1 MRVYLDHNATS
12 PLRPEVKQ
20 AMVAAMDVSGNASSV
35 HGEGRKAHK
44 LMDDARET
52 LAFNLGCLPQM
63 ITFTSGGTEA
73 NNMALHGVDVER
85 ILISAVEHDSVRAAA
100 KASGKPVEIIP
111 VDKFGR
117 VEIAALE
124 NLLAGPKALVSVMAA
139 NNETG
144 VVQHINDIVRLTAK
158 AGGLS
163 HVDAVQAFG
172 KRAVNFGLIGCDM
185 MTVGAHKVGGPTGIG
200 ALIIRDGL
208 VVEPLLHG
216 GGQELRRRAGTE
228 NVIAIAGFAATAK
241 ATRLDTHDLIDTLE
255 AALEGTIIFSDGV
268 ERLCNTT
275 CFAMPMK
282 AETALMNFDL
292 EGIAVSSGA
301 ACSSGKVARSHVLDA
316 MGVAPEISASA
327 IRVSLGW
334 NTTAE
339 DINHFIAVWRKI
351 SSRHQTRSAPT
362 TPSFPR
368 KRESPKSVEIPAFAG
383 MTRLSKT
390 GS

>member
-1 MRVYLDHNATS
+1 MRIYLDHNATS

-20 AMVAAMDVSGNASSV
+20 AMLDAMEVSGNASSV
-35 HGEGRKAHK
+35 HTEGRKAHK

-63 ITFTSGGTEA
+63 ITFTGGGTEA
-73 NNMALHGVDVER
+73 NNMALRGLDVDR

-100 KASGKPVEIIP
+100 KASGQTVEIIP

-124 NLLAGPKALVSVMAA
+124 KMLNGPKALVSVMMA

-144 VVQHINDIVRLTAK
+144 VVQPVQDIVQLTAK

-163 HVDAVQAFG
+163 HIDAVQGFG
-172 KRAVNFGLIGCDM
+172 KRPVNFGLIGCDL

-208 VVEPLLHG
+208 VVEPLLNG

-228 NVIAIAGFAATAK
+228 NLIAIAGFAAAAK
-241 ATRLDTHDLIDTLE
+241 AAQLDTYELNYTLE
-255 AALEGTIIFSDGV
+255 AALEGSVIFSDGV

-275 CFAMPMK
+275 CFSMPGMK
-282 AETALMNFDL
+282 AETLLMNFDL
-292 EGIAVSSGA
+292 EGIAVSSGS
-301 ACSSGKVARSHVLDA
+301 ACSSGKVARSHVLEA
-316 MGVAPEISASA
+316 MGVAAEISSSA

-339 DINHFIAVWRKI
+339 DIQHFIAVWRKLN
-351 SSRHQTRSAPT
+351 QRSKA
-362 TPSFPR
+362 
-368 KRESPKSVEIPAFAG
+368 KAA
-383 MTRLSKT
+383 
-390 GS
+390 

>member
-1 MRVYLDHNATS
+1 MRTYLDHNATS

-20 AMVAAMDVSGNASSV
+20 AMLAAMDVHGNASSV

-73 NNMALHGVDVER
+73 NNMALRGVGVER

-111 VDKFGR
+111 VDNYGR
-117 VEIAALE
+117 VDKLALE
-124 NLLAGPKALVSVMAA
+124 KMLVGPKALVSVMVA

-144 VVQHINDIVRLTAK
+144 VVQHIHDIVQLTAK

-172 KRAVNFGLIGCDM
+172 KRSVNFGLDGCDL
-185 MTVGAHKVGGPTGIG
+185 MTIGAHKVGGPTGIG

-208 VVEPLLHG
+208 VVEPLLNG

-228 NVIAIAGFAATAK
+228 NLIAIAGFAAA
-241 ATRLDTHDLIDTLE
+241 AQAPRLDTHDLIDTLE
-255 AALEGTIIFSDGV
+255 VALEDTIIFSDGV

-292 EGIAVSSGA
+292 EGIAVSSGS

-316 MGVAPEISASA
+316 MGVAPEISATA
-327 IRVSLGW
+327 IRVSMGW
-334 NTTAE
+334 NTTVE
-339 DINHFIAVWRKI
+339 DVNNFIAIWRKLNQ
-351 SSRHQTRSAPT
+351 RFKA
-362 TPSFPR
+362 
-368 KRESPKSVEIPAFAG
+368 KAA
-383 MTRLSKT
+383 
-390 GS
+390 

>member
-1 MRVYLDHNATS
+1 MRIYLDHNATS

-20 AMVAAMDVSGNASSV
+20 AMLDAMDISGNASSV
-35 HGEGRKAHK
+35 HSEGRQAHK

-63 ITFTSGGTEA
+63 ITFTGGGTEA
-73 NNMALHGVDVER
+73 NNMALRGLDVDR
-85 ILISAVEHDSVRAAA
+85 ILISAIEHPSVSAAA
-100 KASGKPVEIIP
+100 KASGKLVEIIP

-117 VEIAALE
+117 VDLSALE
-124 NLLAGPKALVSVMAA
+124 HMLSGPKALVSVMVA

-144 VVQHINDIVRLTAK
+144 VMQPIAEVVALAAK
-158 AGGLS
+158 AGALT

-172 KRAVNFGLIGCDM
+172 KRQVNFGLMGVDM

-208 VVEPLLHG
+208 VVEPLLQG

-228 NVIAIAGFAATAK
+228 NLIAIAGFAATTK
-241 ATRLDTHDLIDTLE
+241 AARLDTLEQNNTLE
-255 AALEGTIIFSDGV
+255 SSLEGAIIFGDGV

-275 CFAMPMK
+275 CFAIPCMK
-282 AETALMNFDL
+282 AETLLMNFDL
-292 EGIAVSSGA
+292 EGIAVSSGS

-316 MGVAPEISASA
+316 MGVAPEISAAA

-334 NTTAE
+334 NTTRD
-339 DINHFIAVWRKI
+339 DIQHFIAVWRKLN
-351 SSRHQTRSAPT
+351 QRSKA
-362 TPSFPR
+362 
-368 KRESPKSVEIPAFAG
+368 KAA
-383 MTRLSKT
+383 
-390 GS
+390 

>member
-1 MRVYLDHNATS
+1 VRAYLDHNATS
-12 PLRPEVKQ
+12 PLRPEAKQ
-20 AMVAAMDVSGNASSV
+20 AMMAAMDSVGNASSV
-35 HGEGRKAHK
+35 HTEGRKAHK

-73 NNMALHGVDVER
+73 NNMALCGVDVER
-85 ILISAVEHDSVRAAA
+85 ILISAVEHDSVLAAA
-100 KASGKPVEIIP
+100 KASGKAVEIIP
-111 VDKFGR
+111 VDNFGR
-117 VEIAALE
+117 VDKAALE
-124 NLLAGPKALVSVMAA
+124 KMLIGPKALVSVMMA

-144 VVQHINDIVRLTAK
+144 VVQHTNDIVQITSK
-158 AGGLS
+158 AGSLT

-172 KRAVNFGLIGCDM
+172 KRHVNFGLTGCDM

-208 VVEPLLHG
+208 VVEPLLQG

-228 NVIAIAGFAATAK
+228 NLIAIAGFAAIAK
-241 ATRLDTHDLIDTLE
+241 TPPLDTSELIDTLE
-255 AALEGTIIFSDGV
+255 DALEDTVIFSDGV

-275 CFAMPMK
+275 CFTMPMK

-292 EGIAVSSGA
+292 EGIAVSSGS

-327 IRVSLGW
+327 IRVSMGW

-339 DINHFIAVWRKI
+339 DVNQFIAVWRKLNQ
-351 SSRHQTRSAPT
+351 RFKA
-362 TPSFPR
+362 
-368 KRESPKSVEIPAFAG
+368 KAA
-383 MTRLSKT
+383 
-390 GS
+390 

>member
-1 MRVYLDHNATS
+1 MRTYLDHNATS

-20 AMVAAMDVSGNASSV
+20 AMLSAMDVQGNASSV
-35 HGEGRKAHK
+35 HSEGRQAHK

-73 NNMALHGVDVER
+73 NNMALCGVDVER

-100 KASGKPVEIIP
+100 KASGKQVEIIP
-111 VDKFGR
+111 VDEYGR
-117 VEIAALE
+117 VELLTLE
-124 NLLAGPKALVSVMAA
+124 KMLVGSKALVSVMVA

-144 VVQHINDIVRLTAK
+144 VVQHINDIVQLTAK
-158 AGGLS
+158 AGGIT

-172 KRAVNFGLIGCDM
+172 KRQVNFSLTGCDM
-185 MTVGAHKVGGPTGIG
+185 MTIGAHKVGGPTGVG

-208 VVEPLLHG
+208 VVEPLHNG

-228 NVIAIAGFAATAK
+228 NLIAIAGFAAAAK
-241 ATRLDTHDLIDTLE
+241 APRLDTHDLIDTLE
-255 AALEGTIIFSDGV
+255 AALEDTIIFSDGV

-275 CFAMPMK
+275 CFAMLMK

-292 EGIAVSSGA
+292 EGIAVSSGS

-316 MGVAPEISASA
+316 MGVAPEISATA
-327 IRVSLGW
+327 IRVSMGW

-339 DINHFIAVWRKI
+339 NVNKFIAVWRKLNQ
-351 SSRHQTRSAPT
+351 RFKA
-362 TPSFPR
+362 
-368 KRESPKSVEIPAFAG
+368 KAA
-383 MTRLSKT
+383 
-390 GS
+390 